1 MVIDIK
7 KILIILTILNTFS
20 SKVIKPKL
28 GIEKIDAISIKTQKN
43 LKNVFNENN
52 FHSFFLSVRNS
63 WSIII
68 Y

>member
-28 GIEKIDAISIKTQKN
+28 GIEKIDAISIKTQKT
-43 LKNVFNENN
+43 
-52 FHSFFLSVRNS
+52 
-63 WSIII
+63 
-68 Y
+68 